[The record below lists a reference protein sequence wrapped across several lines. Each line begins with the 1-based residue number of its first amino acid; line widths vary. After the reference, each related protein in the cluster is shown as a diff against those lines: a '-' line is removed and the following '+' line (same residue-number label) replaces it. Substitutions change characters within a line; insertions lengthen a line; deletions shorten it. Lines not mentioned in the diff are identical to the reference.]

1 VSGYERMREVLAES
15 NELATV
21 FGAETRFGR
30 AVAAIRQVFA
40 DIRATSDADSV
51 DDVAAVEIIDDL
63 DEARNQMSSVEFDDE
78 LYARTRDL
86 ILDAVAQNQN
96 LRVILAHR
104 TARLER
110 LTAASTCGC
119 SCHSMPGVM
128 HIAPCCNQPPA
139 RDAGTCECGE
149 PVEQVLGN
157 DGIWRWAHT
166 ARGIV
171 RDHVAKPVG

>member
-1 VSGYERMREVLAES
+1 MSGYERMREVLAES

-40 DIRATSDADSV
+40 DIRATSDADS
-51 DDVAAVEIIDDL
+51 
-63 DEARNQMSSVEFDDE
+63 
-78 LYARTRDL
+78 
-86 ILDAVAQNQN
+86 
-96 LRVILAHR
+96 
-104 TARLER
+104 
-110 LTAASTCGC
+110 
-119 SCHSMPGVM
+119 
-128 HIAPCCNQPPA
+128 
-139 RDAGTCECGE
+139 GE